1 MSTTSTPRPDGAQGT
16 PAPAPSDDAVTD
28 ACGDPHDHSDHDHPP
43 TGAEIVTGLIRG
55 FSVLTLVVPALG
67 LAMLVACLAA
77 TPSTPLVLFVGT
89 VLGGLQLAVLVATS
103 VFVSRSHAR
112 LALHPG
118 LLAARSVLEEVL
130 RVAAVL
136 LALVLWPAEARG
148 PMGLWVGAGCALV
161 WVVLTTVQLAS
172 ARQRIASPSSWSQ
185 EMVATLLLERVSVRR
200 SMVIRAADVVGLMLF
215 QLGATVLVAAS
226 PVMVVATIV
235 LSVATGF
242 STLALQRRAPSAR
255 TGSPWAFA
263 PLGIGL
269 LTAALAL
276 LASLSA

>member
-67 LAMLVACLAA
+67 LAMLIACLAA

>member
-1 MSTTSTPRPDGAQGT
+1 MSTTSTPRPDGAHGT

-67 LAMLVACLAA
+67 LAMLIACLAA

-89 VLGGLQLAVLVATS
+89 VLGGLQLAVLVATT

>member
-1 MSTTSTPRPDGAQGT
+1 MSTTSTPRPDGAHGT

-28 ACGDPHDHSDHDHPP
+28 ACGDPHDHNDHDHPP

-67 LAMLVACLAA
+67 LAMLIACLAA

>member
-1 MSTTSTPRPDGAQGT
+1 MSTTSTPRPDGAHGT

-67 LAMLVACLAA
+67 LAMLIACLAA

>member
-1 MSTTSTPRPDGAQGT
+1 MSTTSTPRPDGAHGT

-67 LAMLVACLAA
+67 LAMLIACLAA

-118 LLAARSVLEEVL
+118 LLTARSVLEEVL